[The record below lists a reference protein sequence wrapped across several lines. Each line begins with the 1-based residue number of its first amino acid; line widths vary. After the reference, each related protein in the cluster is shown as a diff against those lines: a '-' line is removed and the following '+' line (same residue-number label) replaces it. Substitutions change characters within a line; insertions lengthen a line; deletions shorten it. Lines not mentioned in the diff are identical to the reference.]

1 MYVLRNLCKALEFC
15 DAVDGDEA
23 DSSGAGGKQF
33 VVGLSRAVQRNALRF
48 ESGSLRRHELAQRTD
63 VDADRVAG

>member
-33 VVGLSRAVQRNALRF
+33 VVGLSRAV
-48 ESGSLRRHELAQRTD
+48 
-63 VDADRVAG
+63 